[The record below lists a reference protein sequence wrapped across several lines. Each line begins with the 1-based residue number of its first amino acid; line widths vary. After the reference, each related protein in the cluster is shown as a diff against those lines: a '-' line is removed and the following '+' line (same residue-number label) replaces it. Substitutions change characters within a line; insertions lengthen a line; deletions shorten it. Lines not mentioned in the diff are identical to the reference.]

1 MTQILYR
8 LTLKKDDLAYSFH
21 FRETDYTE
29 DRKLKLETYME
40 MLDYFKDKI
49 GITPNAVPR
58 YDISITELAGLL
70 EPTYDN
76 DLSTFSCEGFAEP
89 SVEEGFVL
97 DARTTEMPKGEFES
111 FFAKLKADEKERD
124 KKEKEAFIR
133 SILRDAETEEESWM
147 SFI

>member
-1 MTQILYR
+1 MTQVLYR

-40 MLDYFKDKI
+40 MLDYFKDKT

-58 YDISITELAGLL
+58 YDISMTELAGLL
-70 EPTYDN
+70 EPTYEKN
-76 DLSTFSCEGFAEP
+76 LSTFGCEGFAEP
-89 SVEEGFVL
+89 SVDEGFVL
-97 DARTTEMPKGEFES
+97 DARTTEMPRNEFES
-111 FFAKLKADEKERD
+111 FFTKLKAVEAERD

-133 SILRDAETEEESWM
+133 SILRDAETEEECWM
-147 SFI
+147 SLI